1 MTLWAAHEG
10 TMAKSAWATVLLSCY
25 TCAQAGP
32 GCYDI
37 SGAITGEACTLGL
50 SDFCAAYLASIQS

>member
-1 MTLWAAHEG
+1 
-10 TMAKSAWATVLLSCY
+10 MAKSAWATVLLSCY